1 MQEKDTKER
10 KLTRYKKLEEKKP
23 TIIFSCNPVNYNL
36 LIEYSQVWNSS
47 RSLFVDALI
56 DFAISEYK
64 QNKDSVM
71 KHLDHV
77 INAKKHADIEKSQ
90 HL

>member
-1 MQEKDTKER
+1 MIDTEFR
-10 KLTRYKKLEEKKP
+10 PRYKKLEEKKP

-36 LIEYSQVWNSS
+36 LIEYAEKWNTS
-47 RSLFVDALI
+47 RSLFVDAMI

-64 QNKDSVM
+64 KGNEEAI
-71 KHLDHV
+71 KHIDQV
-77 INAKKHADIEKSQ
+77 INAKKYAELEKNQ